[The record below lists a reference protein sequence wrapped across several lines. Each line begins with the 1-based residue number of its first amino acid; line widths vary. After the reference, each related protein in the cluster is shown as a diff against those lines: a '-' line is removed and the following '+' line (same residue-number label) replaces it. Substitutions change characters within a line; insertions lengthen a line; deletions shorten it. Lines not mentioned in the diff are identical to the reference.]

1 MNTQPQTVESKL
13 DSQRTKSGQEA
24 VAVSWVA
31 PRTDVFESADEYLLV
46 IDVPGVVQENATL
59 EVHKGQLKIEATAE
73 VGKNSRGYRRLF
85 QLPDTVD
92 AQSVKAELRNGVLH
106 VHLNKAAESKPRRIQ
121 IGSTN

>member
-1 MNTQPQTVESKL
+1 MNTQPQTNESKVA
-13 DSQRTKSGQEA
+13 SQQSKSGPDLA
-24 VAVSWVA
+24 TVSWVA

-73 VGKNSRGYRRLF
+73 VGKNARGYRRLF

-92 AQSVKAELRNGVLH
+92 TQSVKAELRNGVLH
-106 VHLNKAAESKPRRIQ
+106 VHLSKAAESKPRRIQ